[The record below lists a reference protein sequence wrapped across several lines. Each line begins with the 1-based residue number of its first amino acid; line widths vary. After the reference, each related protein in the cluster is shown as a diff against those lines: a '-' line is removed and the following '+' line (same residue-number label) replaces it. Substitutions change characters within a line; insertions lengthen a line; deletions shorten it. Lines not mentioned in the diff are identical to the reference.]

1 MLWMNIHST
10 SLYTSGFT
18 VSSTSHSVRRHG
30 EISVAPLSVSSTKD
44 NASTTDAFDTKPRS
58 DAEQRELLRHVAE
71 SKRIR
76 AVEATLDATS
86 SSYQTLQEQRAAAA
100 GYPTVSDYHEALE
113 RGHEARQ
120 VLVTSNMG
128 LVHYC
133 LQSVLRERTLQSL
146 SRDDLIQEGCLGLAR
161 AIDKWNVQVGGKFS
175 TYAVYWIRAAM
186 VRALWQRNDF
196 VRLPE
201 HVHASMSKIQHAA
214 AALGISVADQ
224 WDDGTTTANLA
235 TPSVYYDASLAQRI
249 ADEAGL
255 STTQVSS
262 ALQAYSQ
269 RKLMQHHRPL
279 SLEGWMQHK
288 GKVYGTVEEAAS
300 FVEEGNWSSLSRFL
314 RPREM
319 QALSL
324 RYGLETAA
332 EAPAA
337 APTTTLGRWGE
348 ARSFAQVGQCMSVSA
363 EYGRRLC
370 HGALQKLRAAAAAGM
385 LEPQALSLVQLSA

>member
-1 MLWMNIHST
+1 MLMLNLHLT
-10 SLYTSGFT
+10 TFYTAGFT
-18 VSSTSHSVRRHG
+18 VTTTSHSVRRHR

-44 NASTTDAFDTKPRS
+44 NASSTDSSDTKPRS

-71 SKRIR
+71 LKRIR
-76 AVEATLDATS
+76 AVEASLDAT

-133 LQSVLRERTLQSL
+133 LQSVLKERTLQSL

-201 HVHASMSKIQHAA
+201 HVHASMSKIQQAA

-224 WDDGTTTANLA
+224 WDDGTTTANSA

-288 GKVYGTVEEAAS
+288 GKVYGTVEESGSAVM
-300 FVEEGNWSSLSRFL
+300 VEEGNWSSLSRFL

-332 EAPAA
+332 EAPIT
-337 APTTTLGRWGE
+337 PTTALGRWGE

-385 LEPQALSLVQLSA
+385 LEPQALSLVQSSA